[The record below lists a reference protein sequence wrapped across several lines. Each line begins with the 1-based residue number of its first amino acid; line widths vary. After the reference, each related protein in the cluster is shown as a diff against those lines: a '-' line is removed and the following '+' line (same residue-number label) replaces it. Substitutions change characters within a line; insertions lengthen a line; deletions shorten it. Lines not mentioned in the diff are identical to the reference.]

1 MAVCSLIVRIG
12 PSRLAAIAKN
22 GYATGGYVGP
32 QQKSGG
38 NVTVNIHNNGDNQ
51 VETNERT
58 DANGAPVIDIFVQK
72 VVSEVNK
79 QIATNGST
87 GKIMQSVFGVQR
99 KPR

>member
-1 MAVCSLIVRIG
+1 M
-12 PSRLAAIAKN
+12 
-22 GYATGGYVGP
+22 
-32 QQKSGG
+32 KSGG
-38 NVTVNIHNNGDNQ
+38 GTQGKYFAHNIDYVLVYAKQYDVARYFKGEMSENLVNKVYNQ
-51 VETNERT
+51 VETKEST